1 MGISGYSWLMLTLV
15 WLLSFA
21 ANLMVLAPAP
31 LLGAIM
37 SELEL
42 THSEAGLLV
51 ALPPLMYVLLSL
63 VGGSLADRWCPKRV
77 AGLGSL
83 LMFVG
88 GVVRGLAGS
97 VDALFVFT
105 AVAGAGVALTIPNL
119 PKVISSWF
127 PSDRIGIATGFY
139 VTTFSIGPAVVF
151 AATPTILLPILG
163 SWRATLTFYGLF
175 ASAASILWWLLAKN
189 RLVVV
194 GSRSSFKEVLK
205 VRDVWLL
212 GFITTTAN
220 MLWYGVS
227 GWLPYILVERG
238 FDEATA
244 GLVATLYTLTSVPAL
259 LLFPSASDRLGLRK
273 PLISAPLLALGPIVY
288 FLPQTYQPTIWLLS
302 ALFGILVSGVFSLMF
317 IVPVERV
324 GLVNAGGAMGLTLS
338 IGYIGGLVGPWLVG
352 YLRDL
357 TGAFWSGF
365 LSMAVVSEVALL
377 LSLPLKETG
386 GGGQPTFA
394 QRRNSTI

>member
-21 ANLMVLAPAP
+21 VNLMVLAPAP

-37 SELEL
+37 SELGL

-63 VGGSLADRWCPKRV
+63 FGGSLADRWCPKRV

-88 GVVRGLAGS
+88 GVVRGLVGS

-105 AVAGAGVALTIPNL
+105 AVAGASVALTIPNL

-127 PSDRIGIATGFY
+127 PSDRIGVATGFY

-163 SWRATLTFYGLF
+163 SWRATLTFYSLF

-227 GWLPYILVERG
+227 GWLPYILLERG

-244 GLVATLYTLTSVPAL
+244 GLVATLYTLTSVPA
-259 LLFPSASDRLGLRK
+259 FPICIRSPWLKEAPDLCPSTSAWSD
-273 PLISAPLLALGPIVY
+273 S
-288 FLPQTYQPTIWLLS
+288 LLS
-302 ALFGILVSGVFSLMF
+302 SPNLSAYDLAPISPIRHIGVRGLLPHVYSSGRACRFGECWRRCGIN
-317 IVPVERV
+317 IVHR
-324 GLVNAGGAMGLTLS
+324 LHRWAGRPLACRLS
-338 IGYIGGLVGPWLVG
+338 
-352 YLRDL
+352 
-357 TGAFWSGF
+357 
-365 LSMAVVSEVALL
+365 
-377 LSLPLKETG
+377 
-386 GGGQPTFA
+386 
-394 QRRNSTI
+394 

>member
-1 MGISGYSWLMLTLV
+1 MSVGGYSWLMLVLV
-15 WLLSFA
+15 WLLSLA
-21 ANLMVLAPAP
+21 ANLIVLAPAP
-31 LLGAIM
+31 LLSAIV
-37 SELEL
+37 SDLDL
-42 THSEAGLLV
+42 THSDAGLLV
-51 ALPPLMYVLLSL
+51 ALPPLMYVVLSIL
-63 VGGSLADRWCPKRV
+63 GGTLADRWSPKRV
-77 AGLGSL
+77 AGLGAL

-88 GVVRGLAGS
+88 SVGRGLVGS
-97 VDALFVFT
+97 FEALFIFT
-105 AVAGAGVALTIPNL
+105 GVAGAGVALTIPNL
-119 PKVISSWF
+119 PKLISSWF
-127 PSDRIGIATGFY
+127 PSDRIGVATGLY

-163 SWRATLTFYGLF
+163 SWRATLSVYGLF
-175 ASAASILWWLLAKN
+175 ALAVSVLWWLLA
-189 RLVVV
+189 RD
-194 GSRSSFKEVLK
+194 GSVEVKSRGSFREVLK
-205 VRDVWLL
+205 VRDVWFL
-212 GFITTTAN
+212 GFITTTTN

-238 FDEATA
+238 VDEVTA

-288 FLPQTYQPTIWLLS
+288 LLYQTQQPMIWLLS

-324 GLVNAGGAMGLTLS
+324 GLVKAGGAMGLTLS

-365 LSMAVVSEVALL
+365 LSIAVVSEVALL
-377 LSLPLKETG
+377 LSLLLKETG
-386 GGGQPTFA
+386 WRRSADPT